1 MTKNRIYWLLQIVG
15 WTGAMAFE
23 FIPYA
28 LQYGFDLSE
37 FFMTVANILMA
48 IILTHF
54 YRLIVHKWNWSNL
67 PLLRLLV
74 RVVVSVTI
82 LGTIMTFFNHPIDKQ
97 LLADNLAN
105 QPFVFWGYLAN
116 WSKLMLTWVLSY
128 TIYHYVEQHRL
139 SDLEK
144 IMFKT
149 SIREAEAKVLR
160 SQLNPHFTFNALNS
174 IRALIVENP
183 EKAQQGITQLSNIL
197 RNSLLVDR
205 RKTVDLREEL
215 KTVEDYLNLEKIR
228 YEERLQFSI
237 QADPASLYCQVPPM
251 MLQTLVENGV
261 KHGVSKMVRGG
272 SIDISTSVHDDTLT
286 ISIVNTGVLENRE
299 SNGIGLKNTAE
310 RLSLLYGVNA
320 DVSIYQLSEE
330 KVSVVLTIPLISNTL
345 V

>member
-1 MTKNRIYWLLQIVG
+1 MTKNRIYWLLQTVG
-15 WTGAMAFE
+15 WSGAMAFE
-23 FIPYA
+23 YIPYA
-28 LQYGFDLSE
+28 LQYGFEPSE

-54 YRLIVHKWNWSNL
+54 YRLIVQKWNWSNL
-67 PLLRLLV
+67 PLIRLLI
-74 RVVVSVTI
+74 RVVLSVGV

-116 WSKLMLTWVLSY
+116 WCKLMLTWVLSY

-139 SDLEK
+139 LDLEK
-144 IMFKT
+144 IMYKT

-174 IRALIVENP
+174 IRALIIENP
-183 EKAQQGITQLSNIL
+183 EKAQKGITQLSNIL

-228 YEERLQFSI
+228 YEERLQFTI
-237 QADPASLYCQVPPM
+237 NADQSSLYCQVPPM
-251 MLQTLVENGV
+251 MLQTLVENGI
-261 KHGVSKMVRGG
+261 KHGVSKMRDGG
-272 SIDISTSVHDDTLT
+272 SIEIATSVQDDALT
-286 ISIVNTGVLENRE
+286 ISIINTGVLENTE

-310 RLSLLYGVNA
+310 RLSLLYGVHA
-320 DVSIYQLSEE
+320 DVSIYQLSEH
-330 KVSVVLTIPLISNTL
+330 KVSVDLTIPLISTAIA
-345 V
+345 

>member
-1 MTKNRIYWLLQIVG
+1 
-15 WTGAMAFE
+15 MAFE
-23 FIPYA
+23 YIPYA
-28 LQYGFDLSE
+28 LQYGFEIPD
-37 FFMTVANILMA
+37 FFMTVANVLMA

-54 YRLIVHKWNWSNL
+54 YRLIVHRWSWSTL
-67 PLLRLLV
+67 PLTRLLL
-74 RVVVSVTI
+74 RVVISVAV
-82 LGTIMTFFNHPIDKQ
+82 LGTIMTFFNHPIDRQ

-144 IMFKT
+144 VMFKT

-215 KTVEDYLNLEKIR
+215 KTVEDYLHLEKIR
-228 YEERLQFSI
+228 YEDRLQFSI
-237 QADPASLYCQVPPM
+237 KAHPASLYCQVPPM

-261 KHGVSKMVRGG
+261 KHGVSKMVNGG
-272 SIDISTSVHDDTLT
+272 AIDVVTSVEDETLI
-286 ISIVNTGVLENRE
+286 ISIVNTGVLENTE
-299 SNGIGLKNTAE
+299 STGIGLKNTAE
-310 RLSLLYGVNA
+310 RLSLLYGVEA
-320 DVSIYQLSEE
+320 DVSIYQLSED
-330 KVSVVLTIPLISNTL
+330 KVSVDLTIPLISN
-345 V
+345 VMH

>member
-1 MTKNRIYWLLQIVG
+1 MLQIVG

-23 FIPYA
+23 YVPYA
-28 LQYGFDLSE
+28 LQYGFELSD

-54 YRLIVHKWNWSNL
+54 YRLIVQKWSWSNL
-67 PLLRLLV
+67 PLSRLSI
-74 RVVVSVTI
+74 RVGLSVAV
-82 LGTIMTFFNHPIDKQ
+82 LGTVMTIFNHPIDKQ
-97 LLADNLAN
+97 ILADNLAN

-116 WSKLMLTWVLSY
+116 WCKLMLTWVLSY

-139 SDLEK
+139 SDLER

-183 EKAQQGITQLSNIL
+183 EKAQLGITQLSNIL

-228 YEERLQFSI
+228 YEDRLQFSVR
-237 QADPASLYCQVPPM
+237 ADPASLFCQVPPM

-261 KHGVSKMVRGG
+261 KHGVSKIVSGG
-272 SIDISTSVHDDTLT
+272 NIDVTTSVKEDVLT
-286 ISIVNTGVLENRE
+286 VSIVNSGVLE
-299 SNGIGLKNTAE
+299 SNDSSGIGLKNTAE
-310 RLSLLYGVNA
+310 RLSLLYGVDA
-320 DVSIYQLSEE
+320 RVEIFQLTENE
-330 KVSVVLTIPLISNTL
+330 VSVELNIPLISKSIS
-345 V
+345 

>member
-1 MTKNRIYWLLQIVG
+1 
-15 WTGAMAFE
+15 MAFE
-23 FIPYA
+23 YVPYA
-28 LQYGFDLSE
+28 LQYGFELSD

-54 YRLIVHKWNWSNL
+54 YRLIVQKWSWSNL
-67 PLLRLLV
+67 PLSRLSI
-74 RVVVSVTI
+74 RVGLSVAV
-82 LGTIMTFFNHPIDKQ
+82 LGTVMTIFNHPIDKQ
-97 LLADNLAN
+97 ILADNLAN

-116 WSKLMLTWVLSY
+116 WCKLMLTWVLSY

-139 SDLEK
+139 SDLER

-183 EKAQQGITQLSNIL
+183 EKAQLGITQLSNIL

-228 YEERLQFSI
+228 YEDRLQFSVR
-237 QADPASLYCQVPPM
+237 ADPASLFCQVPPM

-261 KHGVSKMVRGG
+261 KHGVSKIVSGG
-272 SIDISTSVHDDTLT
+272 NIDVTTSVKEDVLT
-286 ISIVNTGVLENRE
+286 VSIVNSGVLE
-299 SNGIGLKNTAE
+299 SNDSSGIGLKNTAE
-310 RLSLLYGVNA
+310 RLSLLYGVDA
-320 DVSIYQLSEE
+320 RVEIFQLTENE
-330 KVSVVLTIPLISNTL
+330 VSVELNIPLISKSIS
-345 V
+345 

>member
-1 MTKNRIYWLLQIVG
+1 MTKTRLYWLLQIVG

-23 FIPYA
+23 YIPYA
-28 LQYGFDLSE
+28 LQYGFTASE

-54 YRLIVHKWNWSNL
+54 YRLIVRKWNWSNL
-67 PLLRLLV
+67 PLSRLMI
-74 RVVVSVTI
+74 RVGLSVAV
-82 LGTIMTFFNHPIDKQ
+82 LGTIMTMFNHPIDKEI
-97 LLADNLAN
+97 LADTLAN

-144 IMFKT
+144 IMYKT

-174 IRALIVENP
+174 IRALIIENP
-183 EKAQQGITQLSNIL
+183 EKAQLGITQLSNIL
-197 RNSLLVDR
+197 RNALLVDR
-205 RKTVDLREEL
+205 KKTVDLREEL

-228 YEERLQFSI
+228 YEDRLQFQI
-237 QADPASLYCQVPPM
+237 DTDPASLYCQVPPM

-261 KHGVSKMVRGG
+261 KHGISKRVNGG
-272 SIDISTSVHDDTLT
+272 TIYIHSTIQDEVLK
-286 ISIVNTGVLENRE
+286 ISIINHGVLENKD

-310 RLSLLYGVNA
+310 RLSLLYGVDA
-320 DVSIYQLSEE
+320 HIDIRQITDDQVMVE
-330 KVSVVLTIPLISNTL
+330 LTIPLLTKTFI
-345 V
+345 

>member
-1 MTKNRIYWLLQIVG
+1 
-15 WTGAMAFE
+15 MAFE
-23 FIPYA
+23 YIPYA
-28 LQYGFDLSE
+28 LQFGFELSE

-54 YRLIVHKWNWSNL
+54 YRLIVQKWNWSTL
-67 PLLRLLV
+67 PVSSLMI
-74 RVVVSVTI
+74 RVAISVAI
-82 LGTIMTFFNHPIDKQ
+82 LGSIMTVFNHPIDKQ
-97 LLADNLAN
+97 ILADNLAN

-116 WSKLMLTWVLSY
+116 WCKLMLTWVLSY

-174 IRALIVENP
+174 IRALIIENP

-215 KTVEDYLNLEKIR
+215 KTVEDYLNLEKVR
-228 YEERLQFSI
+228 YEDRLKFSI
-237 QADPASLYCQVPPM
+237 NADPGSLYCQVPPM
-251 MLQTLVENGV
+251 MLQTLVENGI
-261 KHGVSKMVRGG
+261 KHGVSKIISGG
-272 SIDISTSVHDDTLT
+272 TIDIRTSVKDDMLT
-286 ISIVNTGVLENRE
+286 ISIVNSGVLEAKE

-310 RLSLLYGVNA
+310 RLSLLYGVDA
-320 DVSIYQLSEE
+320 DVEIYQLSENQ
-330 KVSVVLTIPLISNTL
+330 VSVELRIPLISRVL
-345 V
+345 H